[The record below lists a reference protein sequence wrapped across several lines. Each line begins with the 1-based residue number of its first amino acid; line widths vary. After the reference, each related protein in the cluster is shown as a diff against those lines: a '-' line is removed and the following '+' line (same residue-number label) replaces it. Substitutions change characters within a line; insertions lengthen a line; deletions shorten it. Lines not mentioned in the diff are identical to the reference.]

1 MKTVVMIH
9 GLNCTPKIFTYLET
23 QLPKHQTILIDYLSS
38 QPLEDSYE
46 EILYL
51 LPKNKPLSII
61 GHSLGGIL
69 GHLLATRNNEIILE
83 TLISIS
89 TPFGGSETA
98 GHLKWFFPGFKILK
112 DLSPRSPIIQE
123 VSTNPIRNSRF
134 VSVISTS
141 GHLPIIS
148 HINDGV
154 VSIRSQ
160 EATTSDEIVYIDSN
174 HFEIMQ
180 DSHTINVVK
189 EVVFPGQ

>member
-1 MKTVVMIH
+1 MIH
-9 GLNCTPKIFTYLET
+9 GLNCTPKIFTYLQS
-23 QLPKHQTILIDYLSS
+23 QLPKHKTILVDYLSS

-46 EILYL
+46 EILHL
-51 LPKNKPLSII
+51 LPKNVPISII

-69 GHLLATRNNEIILE
+69 GHLLATRDNDVILE
-83 TLISIS
+83 NLISIS

-123 VSTNPIRNSRF
+123 VSTNPIHNSRF

-148 HINDGV
+148 HTNDGV

-160 EATTSDEIVYIDSN
+160 EVTTANEVVYVDSN

-180 DSHTINVVK
+180 DSHTVELVK
-189 EVVFPGQ
+189 EVIFPAQ